1 MQDYESLRKQALRL
15 STPERTRLL
24 SDLFETLTN
33 TPQREREIR
42 WAVEAEKRL
51 QGYDEGK
58 IDSED
63 WNQLRKRLTV

>member
-33 TPQREREIR
+33 IPQREREIR

>member
-24 SDLFETLTN
+24 SELFETLTN
-33 TPQREREIR
+33 TAQRRREIR